1 MHNGTVIWFN
11 AQKGYGFLRSKSG
24 TRIFVHWTGL
34 NMEGFRKVKKGQ
46 TVTFDVTETER
57 GRQAVNVT
65 VIEDEGKEDK

>member
-11 AQKGYGFLRSKSG
+11 AQKGYGFLRMKSG

-34 NMEGFRKVKKGQ
+34 NMEGFRRVKKGQ
-46 TVTFDVTETER
+46 SVTFDVVETER

-65 VIEDEGKEDK
+65 VIGDEGKED